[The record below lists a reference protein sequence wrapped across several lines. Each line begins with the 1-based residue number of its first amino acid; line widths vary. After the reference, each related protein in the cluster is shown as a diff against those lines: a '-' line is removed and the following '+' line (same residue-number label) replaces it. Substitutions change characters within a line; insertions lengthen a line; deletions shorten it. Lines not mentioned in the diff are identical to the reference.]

1 MLINYYNDN
10 LLLLHKETAAYGKS
24 SVYPYKPTVSALT
37 YHNRYDLMLVTKVLQ
52 NCYIGE

>member
-10 LLLLHKETAAYGKS
+10 LLLLHKETATYGKS